1 LHEEID
7 RHQHEYLALQQANST
22 TVQQLQEQ
30 VSRVTTIGLFPHA
43 VVHKP
48 DQF

>member
-1 LHEEID
+1 MNFLQELELRLHETID

-30 VSRVTTIGLFPHA
+30 VS
-43 VVHKP
+43 
-48 DQF
+48 